1 MKPAAMARVIE
12 AAERAV
18 ASKSSKAGK
27 ASTST
32 LKRRIDPRAIELLA
46 PPPGVVAGVC
56 WRMLAYADAC

>member
-18 ASKSSKAGK
+18 TSKSSKSGK
-27 ASTST
+27 SNTAT
-32 LKRRIDPRAIELLA
+32 LKIDPRAIELLA

-56 WRMLAYADAC
+56 WRMLAYAGVC